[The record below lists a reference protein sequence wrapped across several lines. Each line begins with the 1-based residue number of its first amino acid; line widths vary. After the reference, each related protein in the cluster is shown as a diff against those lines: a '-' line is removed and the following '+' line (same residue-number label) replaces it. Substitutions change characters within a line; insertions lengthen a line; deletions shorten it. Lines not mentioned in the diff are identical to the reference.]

1 MKNKLLLFLIILV
14 GVMVL
19 PFKVKATDYKSLNF
33 TETLE
38 AEEID
43 LKYTSYKE
51 TDDQVTIYLFRGQGC
66 SYCRGFLNFLNDNAE
81 DLGKYFKVVSYE
93 VWKDTNNA
101 KLLTEVS
108 EYLEQ
113 PADGVPYIVIGDQV
127 FAGFTESA
135 YGEKV
140 KEAITT
146 LYKTDKSER
155 YDVFEQMEKNPKNTN
170 QKESDKKEKS
180 SSNIAAILL
189 NLLFVTVGTISIIVY
204 NHFNFEKL
212 SAQISKKSK

>member
-1 MKNKLLLFLIILV
+1 MKKRLLFLIILV

-113 PADGVPYIVIGDQV
+113 PADGVPYIIIGDQV

-155 YDVFEQMEKNPKNTN
+155 YDVFDQMEKNPKTTN
-170 QKESDKKEKS
+170 KNESDKKEKS

>member
-1 MKNKLLLFLIILV
+1 MKKRLLFLIMLV

-19 PFKVKATDYKSLNF
+19 PFKVKAADYKSLNF

-51 TDDQVTIYLFRGQGC
+51 TDNQVTIYLFRGQGC

-113 PADGVPYIVIGDQV
+113 PADGVPYIIIGDQV

-146 LYKTDKSER
+146 LYKTDKADR
-155 YDVFEQMEKNPKNTN
+155 YDVFEQMEKNPKTTN
-170 QKESDKKEKS
+170 KNESDKKDKS
-180 SSNIAAILL
+180 SSNLAAILL
-189 NLLFVTVGTISIIVY
+189 NLLFVVVGTISIIVY